1 MSKTKRVRK
10 PAPAGDYPKVI
21 TPPPVIV
28 LIMIAAGF
36 AASLI
41 QPLRFID
48 GYARYIAGGALLIL
62 SAVIVSLA
70 FFKMKGAGTNVDV
83 RKPATAVVTDGIYS
97 CTRNPMYV
105 SLVIFL
111 AAASVLLNNLWIMIL
126 IPVFIFIMGRGVIA
140 REELYLEEKFGARY
154 TDYKERVR
162 RWL

>member
-1 MSKTKRVRK
+1 
-10 PAPAGDYPKVI
+10 
-21 TPPPVIV
+21 
-28 LIMIAAGF
+28 MIAAGF

-48 GYARYIAGGALLIL
+48 GYARYVAGGALLIL

-97 CTRNPMYV
+97 YTRNPMYV

-111 AAASVLLNNLWIMIL
+111 AAASVLLNNLWITIL

-140 REELYLEEKFGARY
+140 REELYLEEKFGAQY

>member
-1 MSKTKRVRK
+1 MNKIKRVRK
-10 PAPAGDYPKVI
+10 PAPSGDYPKVI

-28 LIMIAAGF
+28 LIVIAAGF

-48 GYARYIAGGALLIL
+48 GYARYVAGGALLIL
-62 SAVIVSLA
+62 FAAIVSLA

-83 RKPATAVVTDGIYS
+83 RKPATAVVTDGVYS
-97 CTRNPMYV
+97 YTRNPMYV

-111 AAASVLLNNLWIMIL
+111 AAASVLLNNLWIAIL
-126 IPVFIFIMGRGVIA
+126 IPVFIFIMGKGVIA
-140 REELYLEEKFGARY
+140 REEQYLEEKFGAQY

>member
-10 PAPAGDYPKVI
+10 PVPAGDYPKVI
-21 TPPPVIV
+21 TTPPVIV

-97 CTRNPMYV
+97 YTRNPMYV

-111 AAASVLLNNLWIMIL
+111 AAASMLLNNLWIMIL

-140 REELYLEEKFGARY
+140 REELYLEEKFGAQY
-154 TDYKERVR
+154 TDYKNRVR

>member
-10 PAPAGDYPKVI
+10 PAPSGDYPKVI
-21 TPPPVIV
+21 TPPPIIV

-36 AASLI
+36 AAGLI

-48 GYARYIAGGALLIL
+48 GYARYVAGGALLIL

-70 FFKMKGAGTNVDV
+70 FFKMRRAGTNVDV
-83 RKPATAVVTDGIYS
+83 RKPATAVVTDGVYS
-97 CTRNPMYV
+97 YTRNPMYV
-105 SLVIFL
+105 SMVVFL
-111 AAASVLLNNLWIMIL
+111 AAASVLLNNLWIAIL

-140 REELYLEEKFGARY
+140 REELYLEEKFGAQY

>member
-1 MSKTKRVRK
+1 MSKIKRVRK
-10 PAPAGDYPKVI
+10 PAPSGDYPKVI
-21 TPPPVIV
+21 TPPPIIV

-48 GYARYIAGGALLIL
+48 GYARYVAGGALLLVSAVIIL
-62 SAVIVSLA
+62 SAY
-70 FFKMKGAGTNVDV
+70 FKMKGAGTNVDV
-83 RKPATAVVTDGIYS
+83 RKPATTVLTDGVYS
-97 CTRNPMYV
+97 YSRNPMYV

-111 AAASVLLNNLWIMIL
+111 AAVSMLLNNLWIMIL

-140 REELYLEEKFGARY
+140 REELYLEEKFGAQY